1 MRIFLSKGIILYEN
15 LNMSIPKCEKLR
27 IGNFPPLLPPS
38 GGLSFIS
45 TMAKLAFGLHGLH
58 IAQSM
63 LLTGVS
69 VTHIDWLRRKSKNCG
84 KV

>member
-1 MRIFLSKGIILYEN
+1 MKIKICQYLNAKN
-15 LNMSIPKCEKLR
+15 LRM
-27 IGNFPPLLPPS
+27 GNFPPLLSPS

-45 TMAKLAFGLHGLH
+45 TMAELTLGLHALY

-69 VTHIDWLRRKSKNCG
+69 VTHILAKTKIQKKLC
-84 KV
+84 